1 MHSGKAPGPWYCPK
15 PLSGI
20 GGLELILI
28 GLGVL
33 TAYLLGTPFGDWP

>member
-1 MHSGKAPGPWYCPK
+1 MHSGKAPVPWFCPK

-33 TAYLLGTPFGDWP
+33 IAYLLGTPFGDWP